1 MTEEPK
7 PTSDAPLQEILA
19 IPFNRAGLLLRQDK
33 AVIDVTTT
41 CVHLLGHLPL
51 EDRAFVIDWLR
62 SNFHTES

>member
-7 PTSDAPLQEILA
+7 AAVPTAIPLSA

-33 AVIDVTTT
+33 TVIDVTTS

-51 EDRAFVIDWLR
+51 EDRQFVIDWLR
-62 SNFHTES
+62 SNFHIEG